1 MVKIIWRSPFVGF
14 FWGGENISFKTMKG
28 SIREKFDNLYVS
40 SHLYNFQVLALI
52 TCICVL
58 LKFIW

>member
-1 MVKIIWRSPFVGF
+1 MAFPVCGVFLGVC
-14 FWGGENISFKTMKG
+14 ENMSFKTMKG